1 MNDIERY
8 KSKVLYRSIVGRET
22 AKELWKGVLDTICG
36 EDSFG
41 NRPCDNGSTCDRC
54 SQRVYEDV
62 YIDKLKTQA
71 KEQQGVSTN
80 LQGYLSTKLDSKD
93 SMYAIYSI
101 NNEIDVA
108 YFTKELLE
116 GKTVYK
122 MAKCKTVKSDKR
134 KVTEGF
140 NYADNSEYDLQVSDS
155 IIIPEYVTS
164 ICEIREGKFKRFLR
178 YTNK

>member
-101 NNEIDVA
+101 NNDILSGIGISSVLIILQKN
-108 YFTKELLE
+108 YLKVRQYIKWQSVKQLSQTKEKSLKVLTMLI
-116 GKTVYK
+116 TVS
-122 MAKCKTVKSDKR
+122 MTC
-134 KVTEGF
+134 
-140 NYADNSEYDLQVSDS
+140 
-155 IIIPEYVTS
+155 
-164 ICEIREGKFKRFLR
+164 RFLTVLL
-178 YTNK
+178 YLSM